1 MNEAAAPPAED
12 YPRTLLEFESRFSSE
27 EACRAYLEELR
38 WPDGIRCASCGSARG
53 WRRERGFWVCASCA
67 HETSVTSGTILER
80 TRKPLR
86 LWFRAMWLVTSQKS
100 GVSALGLQRQLGLKR
115 YETVW
120 IWLHKLRRAMVRPG
134 RDRLSGTVEVDETF
148 VGGAEPGVAG
158 RQTERKAL
166 VAIAAEEDGRGMGR
180 IRVRRIEDA
189 SADQLLPF
197 VADAVEP
204 GSLVRTDGW
213 VSYSGLKALGFKHK
227 IINLARRARPAHELL
242 PLVHR
247 VASLLKRWWLGTH
260 HGAIH
265 WEHLDYYLDE
275 FTFRFN
281 RRKSR
286 SRGKLFFRLIQQVL
300 NVDPVTWQDVA
311 AGRRASGH
319 NR

>member
-1 MNEAAAPPAED
+1 MNAEAPLPAED

-27 EACRAYLEELR
+27 DACRAYLEQLR
-38 WPDGIRCASCGSARG
+38 WPDGIRCASCGRPRG

-86 LWFRAMWLVTSQKS
+86 LWFRAMWLVTAQKS

-120 IWLHKLRRAMVRPG
+120 TWLHKLRRAMVRPG

-148 VGGAEPGVAG
+148 VGGAEAGVSG
-158 RQTERKAL
+158 RETEQKAL
-166 VAIAAEEDGRGMGR
+166 VAIAVEQDGRGMGR
-180 IRVRRIEDA
+180 IRVRRIEDG
-189 SADQLLPF
+189 SADQILPF
-197 VADAVEP
+197 VVDAVEP
-204 GSLVRTDGW
+204 GSVTRTDGW
-213 VSYSGLKALGFKHK
+213 AAYEGLKGLGFKHRVV
-227 IINLARRARPAHELL
+227 NLARSGRPAHELL

-260 HGAIH
+260 QGAIR

-275 FTFRFN
+275 FTFRFHPQ
-281 RRKSR
+281 R
-286 SRGKLFFRLIQQVL
+286 SVMLSFR
-300 NVDPVTWQDVA
+300 TA
-311 AGRRASGH
+311 A
-319 NR
+319 